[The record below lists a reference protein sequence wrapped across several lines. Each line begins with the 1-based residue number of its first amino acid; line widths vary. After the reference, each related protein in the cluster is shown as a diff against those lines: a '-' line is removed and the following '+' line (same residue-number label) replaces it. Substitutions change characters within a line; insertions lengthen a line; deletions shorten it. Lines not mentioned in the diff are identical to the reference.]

1 MTRTS
6 SRSRTVSTGSRVSGE
21 SSWPGE
27 IRIRT
32 MPHGRTLEWA
42 VHRADLGPVA
52 GVDEAGRGACC
63 GPVTI
68 AACILPPGPLPE
80 LEGLTDSK
88 KLSPSRREFFYDRVV
103 SAAVDWAVVNV
114 PASYVDTWGIQHAN
128 LGGMRRAV
136 ARLNVRPGYILTDA
150 MKVNGFTRPH
160 LPVVKGDLISRC
172 ISAASVL
179 AKVTRDRL
187 MVEMDAEYPGYGL
200 ASHKGY
206 GTASHME
213 SVSLQGGTPE
223 HRYTYSNV
231 AAAHTRW
238 KHSQ

>member
-1 MTRTS
+1 MRV
-6 SRSRTVSTGSRVSGE
+6 RS
-21 SSWPGE
+21 
-27 IRIRT
+27 

-42 VHRADLGPVA
+42 VHKAGLGPVA

-63 GPVTI
+63 GPVTV
-68 AACILPPGPLPE
+68 AACVLPPGPLEE

-88 KLSPSRREFFYDRVV
+88 KLTPKRRDHYFDLILE
-103 SAAVDWAVVNV
+103 AADDWAVVHV

-136 ARLNVRPGYILTDA
+136 ARLDHRPGYILTDA

-160 LPVVKGDLISRC
+160 LPVVKGDLVARC

-179 AKVTRDRL
+179 AKVSRDRVMQEL
-187 MVEMDAEYPGYGL
+187 DVQYPGYGL
-200 ASHKGY
+200 AGHKGY
-206 GTASHME
+206 GTASHMD
-213 SVSLQGGTPE
+213 SVSLLGGTPE

-231 AAAHTRW
+231 AAAHRRW
-238 KHSQ
+238 QAGQ